1 MVKILPYYRFQ
12 KQVFPMTEPQNKKDV
27 SNKNLLVQYA
37 SIGAQI
43 VAGLLLFIFAGKWID
58 SKLNWPFPVFI
69 WLLPLIFIIG
79 TTIKVIKDT
88 SKKRDE

>member
-1 MVKILPYYRFQ
+1 
-12 KQVFPMTEPQNKKDV
+12 MTESRDRKNI

-43 VAGLLLFIFAGKWID
+43 IAGLLLFIFTGKWID
-58 SKLNWPFPVFI
+58 SKLNWSFPVFI

>member
-1 MVKILPYYRFQ
+1 
-12 KQVFPMTEPQNKKDV
+12 MTEQQDRKNV
-27 SNKNLLVQYA
+27 SNKNLMLQYA

-43 VAGLLLFIFAGKWID
+43 VAGLLLFIFGGKWID
-58 SKLNWPFPVFI
+58 SKLGWSVPVFI

-79 TTIKVIKDT
+79 ITVKAIKDT

>member
-1 MVKILPYYRFQ
+1 
-12 KQVFPMTEPQNKKDV
+12 MTEPQNKNRENI
-27 SNKNLLVQYA
+27 SNRSLLVQYA

-58 SKLNWPFPVFI
+58 SKLNWSFPVFI

-79 TTIKVIKDT
+79 IMIKAIRDT

>member
-1 MVKILPYYRFQ
+1 
-12 KQVFPMTEPQNKKDV
+12 MTEPRDRKNI

-43 VAGLLLFIFAGKWID
+43 IAGLLLFIFTGKWID
-58 SKLNWPFPVFI
+58 SKLNWSFPVFI

-79 TTIKVIKDT
+79 TMIKAIRDT
-88 SKKRDE
+88 SKKRNE